1 MNKKI
6 IILFIGCI
14 FLIGCNTA
22 KQKEEL
28 IWKISEREVSISLG
42 KAFDNSH
49 KDVFVINIPI
59 EFDLNINHSNIKHV
73 KFYYKTIN
81 ETYGSEGYHYVIY
94 NGDTGNPIFE
104 KGQWGYPNYPHS
116 IYILDRRFII
126 NDEQVNNLLKAYKIN
141 RSIDDIKRSKD
152 TIHLTSYD
160 KFRKEYPNFIQKMDV
175 VPDSLFMRVVSE
187 KGEIKRIRKK
197 IEW

>member
-59 EFDLNINHSNIKHV
+59 EFDLNINH
-73 KFYYKTIN
+73 
-81 ETYGSEGYHYVIY
+81 
-94 NGDTGNPIFE
+94 
-104 KGQWGYPNYPHS
+104 PNYPHS

>member
-1 MNKKI
+1 MKLLLQEKI
-6 IILFIGCI
+6 
-14 FLIGCNTA
+14 LID
-22 KQKEEL
+22 Q
-28 IWKISEREVSISLG
+28 
-42 KAFDNSH
+42 
-49 KDVFVINIPI
+49 
-59 EFDLNINHSNIKHV
+59 
-73 KFYYKTIN
+73 KTIN

-197 IEW
+197 IEWQKMYNKKLLISLLYVIQLVSCQK